1 MALYSYK
8 AIDARGRRVKGRLEA
23 LNPVDLELR
32 LSKIDLD
39 LIHSTNISKRKGF
52 GGGGGSIQRRDLIT
66 FCFHL
71 EQLTKAGV
79 PLIEG
84 LVDLRDSIEN
94 LRFREVVANLI
105 DEIEGG
111 KQLSEA
117 LALHPTVFD
126 TVFANLVHAGEVS
139 GQLPMVLFNLTE
151 MLKWQDELAAQTK
164 KILMYPAFVGVVVTG
179 VVFFLMIYLVPKLV
193 SFIKT
198 MGQELPFHTKA
209 LIFVSDFVIGYW
221 WLLISAPIITVITI
235 TVWANRDP
243 AMRFRVDGWKLN
255 VWVVGPVLRKIILTR
270 FTTFFALMYGAG
282 ISILDSLKVSEGV
295 VGNAVMA
302 DAIVRIRDSIGEGM
316 GVAASFERSRAFPPL
331 VIRMLRVGENTGGLD
346 TALRNVSYFYDRDVK
361 ESIGKVQALIEPV
374 MTVILGVILGW
385 VMLSVL
391 GPIYD
396 TISKIKM

>member
-8 AIDARGRRVKGRLEA
+8 ALDATGRRVKGRMEA
-23 LNPVDLELR
+23 LNTVDLELR
-32 LSKIDLD
+32 LGKLELD
-39 LIHSTNISKRKGF
+39 LLFSKDVSSSKGF
-52 GGGGGSIQRRDLIT
+52 SFGGNAIKRRDLIT

-71 EQLTKAGV
+71 EQLTRAGV

-84 LVDLRDSIEN
+84 LVDLRDSMDN
-94 LRFREVVANLI
+94 MRFREVVANLI

-126 TVFANLVHAGEVS
+126 SVFANLIHAGEIS
-139 GQLPMVLFNLTE
+139 GQLSLVLLNLSE
-151 MLKWQDELAAQTK
+151 MLKWEDELAANTK
-164 KILMYPAFVGVVVTG
+164 KILMYPMFVGTVVTG

-198 MGQELPFHTKA
+198 MGQELPFHTRA
-209 LIFVSDFVIGYW
+209 LIAVSDFVVGYW
-221 WLLISAPIITVITI
+221 WLILTAPIVTVVTI
-235 TVWANRDP
+235 MVWAKKDP
-243 AMRFRVDGWKLN
+243 RMRFRVDGWKLN
-255 VWVVGPVLRKIILTR
+255 VWIVGPVLRKIILTR
-270 FTTFFALMYGAG
+270 FTNFFALMYGAG
-282 ISILDSLKVSEGV
+282 ISIMDSLKVSEGV

-302 DAIVRIRDSIGEGM
+302 DAIVRIRDAIGEGQ
-316 GVAASFERSRAFPPL
+316 GVAASFDKSRAFPPL
-331 VIRMLRVGENTGGLD
+331 VIRMLKVGENTGGLD

-361 ESIGKVQALIEPV
+361 ESIGRVQAMIEPI
-374 MTVILGVILGW
+374 MTVILGLILGW

-396 TISKIKM
+396 TISKIK